1 MKIGIDARFSDIAG
15 IARYAQN
22 LISNLEIEDNINEY
36 VVFSL
41 YKNLNWYQPQKNN
54 FKAVEANFPYY
65 SFSEQLLFP
74 FKIWQAKVD
83 LMHFLN
89 FNVPLLYFGKYI
101 ITIHDLIYEDHS
113 TFGMTT
119 RSRPYYLLKKVVAKL
134 MIRWSTFRAEKII
147 VPSLA
152 TKLKLIEKLHISGDK
167 IIVTY
172 EGIDGSWIDNVKLKQ
187 EKDTDFLA
195 SYGIKPPYLL
205 YVSTMYPYKNH
216 KLLIDAF
223 RDLLSQNPRT
233 MLQLVLV
240 AKEDSFTQKIREYI
254 KNQNL
259 ETEVIIPIK
268 EEDCGF
274 LNDQKLQIIFRNA
287 QLYVTPS
294 LAEGFGLTILE
305 AWAARV
311 PVLVSD
317 IPILKEIGDGGVEF
331 FNPRNQK
338 QMVEKIDELLI
349 NQELRNRL
357 ISKGLERLGNFSWVR
372 MANQTKEIYNQ
383 ANS

>member
-147 VPSLA
+147 VPSLN
-152 TKLKLIEKLHISGDK
+152 TPRIQETHITILHI
-167 IIVTY
+167 IAEIV
-172 EGIDGSWIDNVKLKQ
+172 E
-187 EKDTDFLA
+187 
-195 SYGIKPPYLL
+195 
-205 YVSTMYPYKNH
+205 
-216 KLLIDAF
+216 
-223 RDLLSQNPRT
+223 
-233 MLQLVLV
+233 
-240 AKEDSFTQKIREYI
+240 RELF
-254 KNQNL
+254 K
-259 ETEVIIPIK
+259 
-268 EEDCGF
+268 
-274 LNDQKLQIIFRNA
+274 
-287 QLYVTPS
+287 
-294 LAEGFGLTILE
+294 
-305 AWAARV
+305 
-311 PVLVSD
+311 
-317 IPILKEIGDGGVEF
+317 
-331 FNPRNQK
+331 
-338 QMVEKIDELLI
+338 
-349 NQELRNRL
+349 
-357 ISKGLERLGNFSWVR
+357 
-372 MANQTKEIYNQ
+372 
-383 ANS
+383 